1 RFPRTT
7 YRQSPNMVHV
17 ELIFTNTTT
26 IKDIHSI
33 KFLKPKSNMNIQGFD
48 EIDILPTSVSI
59 VTSIGIDY
67 NDKTQPA
74 LFD

>member
-1 RFPRTT
+1 
-7 YRQSPNMVHV
+7 
-17 ELIFTNTTT
+17 
-26 IKDIHSI
+26 
-33 KFLKPKSNMNIQGFD
+33 MNIQGFD